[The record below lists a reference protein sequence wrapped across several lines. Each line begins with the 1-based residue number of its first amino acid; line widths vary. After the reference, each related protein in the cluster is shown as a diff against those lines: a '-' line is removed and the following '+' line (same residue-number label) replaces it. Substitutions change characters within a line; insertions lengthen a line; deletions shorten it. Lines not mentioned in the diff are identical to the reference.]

1 MIELKSFS
9 RANWWV
15 YIIYLLILT
24 AISYNN
30 KEELLPTFVVSTLHF
45 IADIFIMMMFSS
57 YLKQL
62 YREGTLFQIIS
73 LLIFLSIKI
82 YTGLTGGGWQYLLAD
97 PIYMLAAIKSYNL
110 DVNGKPLKMVNAI
123 SMTVLSTLLI
133 LAIAKH
139 PWFGNFVPT
148 TQAAWIQTIG
158 IFTFAISLCSPN
170 NGKLRY
176 LLSLLGLALMV
187 TGSTFEIVYSWQSGH
202 FTGLSISYMLLP
214 LSVLIFYLKKWNSMF
229 GLPTQK
235 VKAQTEYV

>member
-15 YIIYLLILT
+15 YIIYLLILA

-30 KEELLPTFVVSTLHF
+30 KEELLSAVVVSTLHF
-45 IADIFIMMMFSS
+45 IADIFIMMMFSA

-73 LLIFLSIKI
+73 LMIFLSIKI

-110 DVNGKPLKMVNAI
+110 DVNGRPLKMVNTI
-123 SMTVLSTLLI
+123 SMSVLSCFLI
-133 LAIAKH
+133 LAIANH
-139 PWFGNFVPT
+139 PTFRDLVLPT
-148 TQAAWIQTIG
+148 PPAWIQTIG

-170 NGKLRY
+170 NSRLRY

-187 TGSTFEIVYSWQSGH
+187 TGSAFEIVYSWQSGQV
-202 FTGLSISYMLLP
+202 TGLAISYMLLP
-214 LSVLIFYLKKWNSMF
+214 LSVLIFYLKKWNVMF
-229 GLPTQK
+229 GLPPQK